1 MYIAMLKEEK
11 IKFSKDIMKNL
22 EKYDNANELKKDRL
36 NRHKEIDRINVEI
49 LELNTTRAILLKEI
63 SVLNIEKQIR
73 ELEAQRRQLEH
84 C

>member
-1 MYIAMLKEEK
+1 MLKEEK
-11 IKFSKDIMKNL
+11 IISRKQQ
-22 EKYDNANELKKDRL
+22 DRL
-36 NRHKEIDRINVEI
+36 NKHKEIDRINAEI

>member
-1 MYIAMLKEEK
+1 MLKEEK

-36 NRHKEIDRINVEI
+36 NRHKEIDRINAEI